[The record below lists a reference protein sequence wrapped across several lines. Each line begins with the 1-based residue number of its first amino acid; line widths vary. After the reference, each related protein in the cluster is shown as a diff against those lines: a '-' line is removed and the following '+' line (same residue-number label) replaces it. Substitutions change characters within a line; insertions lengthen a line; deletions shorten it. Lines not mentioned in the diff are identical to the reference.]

1 MPRDGGEQSAG
12 LRFAETEGCRRCA
25 RKATNHGGIEID
37 VAPGIQIY
45 HPKQVAAK
53 TMPDRLLNKA

>member
-1 MPRDGGEQSAG
+1 MQRDGGEQSAG
-12 LRFAETEGCRRCA
+12 LRFAEMEGCRRCA
-25 RKATNHGGIEID
+25 PRTTNRDAIEID

-45 HPKQVAAK
+45 HPKQVAAR